1 MVKRK
6 PQTNKPKS
14 AQNEQADEGL
24 SAAEIIIDADREADS
39 KAAGKFSRTE
49 LISAFAALLS
59 LVAVGLALWPVLTT
73 KMANERQAEL
83 SARVDALSSALE
95 SLAAAQTELAK
106 TVVEQ
111 QGLSGALK
119 TDLEK
124 LTAQATEQA
133 ETLAVNLRAE
143 LESLAQKLQKTQQNL
158 MESLNPPTLP
168 AENTEQTDNSANIKD
183 DAANISANRNQADE
197 ELANQPGNQQ
207 ANQKISQPSGQQSAT
222 DETWLPKWAD
232 VPLDNM
238 AKWFSDLVTI
248 RKTEDTPEEAP
259 RGPQSSSE
267 STSQ

>member
-158 MESLNPPTLP
+158 MESLNSPTPP

-183 DAANISANRNQADE
+183 EAANISANRNQADE
-197 ELANQPGNQQ
+197 EQANQPGNQQ

-259 RGPQSSSE
+259 RGSQSSSE

>member
-49 LISAFAALLS
+49 LVSAFAAVLS
-59 LVAVGLALWPVLTT
+59 LVAVGLALWPFLTT

-158 MESLNPPTLP
+158 MESLNSPTPP

-183 DAANISANRNQADE
+183 EAANISANRNQADE
-197 ELANQPGNQQ
+197 EHANQPGNQQ

-259 RGPQSSSE
+259 RGSQSSSE

>member
-59 LVAVGLALWPVLTT
+59 LVAVGFALWPVLTT

-124 LTAQATEQA
+124 LTAQANEKA

-158 MESLNPPTLP
+158 MESLNSPTPP

-183 DAANISANRNQADE
+183 EAANISANRNQADE
-197 ELANQPGNQQ
+197 KHANQPGNQK

-259 RGPQSSSE
+259 RGSQSSSE